1 MEFKEMMSRGITSS
15 ILTAEDETF
24 LDKDGNIVSVEKFVP
39 VIGLSGHR
47 TCEKCG
53 QIMKG
58 RVFNGHT
65 DTFVCLRC
73 LEKEEKKKRSQ
84 REIAET
90 LLPDMSTVPMT
101 DEEIERFM
109 RG

>member
-24 LDKDGNIVSVEKFVP
+24 LDKDGNIVSVERFTP
-39 VIGLSGHR
+39 
-47 TCEKCG
+47 
-53 QIMKG
+53 
-58 RVFNGHT
+58 
-65 DTFVCLRC
+65 
-73 LEKEEKKKRSQ
+73 
-84 REIAET
+84 REIAEA
-90 LLPDMSTVPMT
+90 LLPDMTTVPLT

>member
-1 MEFKEMMSRGITSS
+1 MEFKEMMSRGITSI

-24 LDKDGNIVSVEKFVP
+24 LDKDGNIVSVEKFIP
-39 VIGLSGHR
+39 V
-47 TCEKCG
+47 G
-53 QIMKG
+53 QAI
-58 RVFNGHT
+58 
-65 DTFVCLRC
+65 
-73 LEKEEKKKRSQ
+73 SP

-90 LLPDMSTVPMT
+90 LLPDMTTVPMT

>member
-24 LDKDGNIVSVEKFVP
+24 LDKDGNIVSVERFTP
-39 VIGLSGHR
+39 
-47 TCEKCG
+47 
-53 QIMKG
+53 
-58 RVFNGHT
+58 
-65 DTFVCLRC
+65 
-73 LEKEEKKKRSQ
+73 

-90 LLPDMSTVPMT
+90 LLPDMTTVPMT

>member
-15 ILTAEDETF
+15 ILTAEDEVF
-24 LDKDGNIVSVEKFVP
+24 LDKDGNIVSVEKF
-39 VIGLSGHR
+39 
-47 TCEKCG
+47 T
-53 QIMKG
+53 
-58 RVFNGHT
+58 
-65 DTFVCLRC
+65 
-73 LEKEEKKKRSQ
+73 Q

-90 LLPDMSTVPMT
+90 LLPDMTTVPMK

>member
-1 MEFKEMMSRGITSS
+1 MMSRGITSS

-73 LEKEEKKKRSQ
+73 LEKEEAKKLTQ

-90 LLPDMSTVPMT
+90 LLPDMTTVPMT